1 MSASSSSIFSSI
13 DAPTG
18 RYLRDISRHVLPIP
32 PAPVLGYFLAVHGD
46 LLGLNPHPKLGVYP
60 VPLTLLA
67 QLELTTIVFPLTEE
81 ARMVSIPKVVGIVS
95 CGFLLCL
102 GLSHG
107 ASAADD
113 MKAGQSE
120 RKGGQVDQRET
131 TVQMQGVHIIQ
142 GDVLRVEDTNY
153 VVKRLDGREVSL
165 HTDNTTVKTG
175 NIDAGDRIEA
185 KVNEQNHA
193 LSMLQAP

>member
-1 MSASSSSIFSSI
+1 
-13 DAPTG
+13 
-18 RYLRDISRHVLPIP
+18 
-32 PAPVLGYFLAVHGD
+32 
-46 LLGLNPHPKLGVYP
+46 
-60 VPLTLLA
+60 
-67 QLELTTIVFPLTEE
+67 
-81 ARMVSIPKVVGIVS
+81 
-95 CGFLLCL
+95 
-102 GLSHG
+102 
-107 ASAADD
+107 
-113 MKAGQSE
+113 
-120 RKGGQVDQRET
+120 
-131 TVQMQGVHIIQ
+131 MQGVHIIQ